1 MASKEE
7 IIKQLDEEISSKRKQ
22 ISDSVSKEN
31 LEKINSELDQRIF
44 LTNNSFLKEVRSLSL
59 ISVTAAP
66 FSLTLLL
73 SGLEIE
79 KTLLVV
85 AFVFLI
91 MDVLF
96 LNIGVWYLNS
106 QFKRSTMSQKL
117 EGIIMSSN
125 TTSVLDEK
133 MDNDK
138 WFTALYELR
147 KSEKRLNKK
156 KAMEP
161 YSQMKMLDFFRDCGV
176 MMLGA
181 GLIIL
186 IVSVVWSIT
195 RFV

>member
-44 LTNNSFLKEVRSLSL
+44 LANNSFLKEVRSLSL

-147 KSEKRLNKK
+147 KSEMRLNKK

>member
-44 LTNNSFLKEVRSLSL
+44 LANNSFLKEVRSLSL

-91 MDVLF
+91 MDV
-96 LNIGVWYLNS
+96 
-106 QFKRSTMSQKL
+106 
-117 EGIIMSSN
+117 
-125 TTSVLDEK
+125 
-133 MDNDK
+133 
-138 WFTALYELR
+138 
-147 KSEKRLNKK
+147 
-156 KAMEP
+156 
-161 YSQMKMLDFFRDCGV
+161 
-176 MMLGA
+176 
-181 GLIIL
+181 
-186 IVSVVWSIT
+186 
-195 RFV
+195 

>member
-1 MASKEE
+1 
-7 IIKQLDEEISSKRKQ
+7 
-22 ISDSVSKEN
+22 
-31 LEKINSELDQRIF
+31 
-44 LTNNSFLKEVRSLSL
+44 
-59 ISVTAAP
+59 
-66 FSLTLLL
+66 
-73 SGLEIE
+73 
-79 KTLLVV
+79 
-85 AFVFLI
+85 
-91 MDVLF
+91 
-96 LNIGVWYLNS
+96 
-106 QFKRSTMSQKL
+106 MSQKL

-147 KSEKRLNKK
+147 KSEMRLNKK

>member
-44 LTNNSFLKEVRSLSL
+44 LANNSFLKEVRSLSL

-125 TTSVLDEK
+125 TEVVL
-133 MDNDK
+133 
-138 WFTALYELR
+138 
-147 KSEKRLNKK
+147 S
-156 KAMEP
+156 
-161 YSQMKMLDFFRDCGV
+161 
-176 MMLGA
+176 
-181 GLIIL
+181 
-186 IVSVVWSIT
+186 
-195 RFV
+195 